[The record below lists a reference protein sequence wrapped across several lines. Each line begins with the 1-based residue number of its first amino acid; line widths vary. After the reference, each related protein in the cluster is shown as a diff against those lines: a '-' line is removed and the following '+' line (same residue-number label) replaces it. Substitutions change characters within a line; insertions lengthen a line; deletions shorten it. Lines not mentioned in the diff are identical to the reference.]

1 MECKDVAVS
10 LIRNCNCK
18 NVLLHI
24 CSVLFLWYLNVYFQR
39 WASNLSLS
47 NGKSSSALN
56 FNRECMVSAGTAGT
70 GAAMVVG
77 LLECLVQYPI
87 LSMLLIK

>member
-1 MECKDVAVS
+1 M
-10 LIRNCNCK
+10 
-18 NVLLHI
+18 
-24 CSVLFLWYLNVYFQR
+24 
-39 WASNLSLS
+39 NL
-47 NGKSSSALN
+47 
-56 FNRECMVSAGTAGT
+56 NRECMVSAGT